1 MSYVEMTETAGGV
14 RELTDA
20 ELAIVAGGGTFGDL
34 AKIAGGLIGGLLG
47 GPWGAAGGAAAVV
60 CVQAAYNSYDSSQ
73 AGQGV
78 DSSIADAAL

>member
-1 MSYVEMTETAGGV
+1 MSHVEMIEIAGGV
-14 RELTDA
+14 RELTDT
-20 ELAIVAGGGTFGDL
+20 ELAMVAGGGTFGDL

-47 GPWGAAGGAAAVV
+47 GPWGAAGGASSVV
-60 CVQAAYNSYDSSQ
+60 IVQAISASYDPSQ